1 MCVSKVF
8 AVSVELDV
16 PVDVESAQSRYLDSI
31 VAEHRSQE
39 GRAFA
44 VRFQYRLD
52 GTSHWE
58 GDLFVL
64 EVEDGSC
71 LLRYAGAG
79 DTSEHVSQREARLMR
94 WSRRPAGGPPAVPGP
109 RRFAVELEAPWVGL
123 RGEDL
128 RAALELFRVA
138 DVMNS

>member
-1 MCVSKVF
+1 VSKVF
-8 AVSVELDV
+8 AVSVELDS

-44 VRFQYRLD
+44 VRFQYCLD
-52 GTSHWE
+52 GTSHWG

-64 EVEDGSC
+64 EIEDGKC
-71 LLRYAGAG
+71 LLRYANAG
-79 DTSEHVSQREARLMR
+79 DTSEHVSQKELRLRHR
-94 WSRRPAGGPPAVPGP
+94 WKPPGGPPAVPDP
-109 RRFAVELEAPWVGL
+109 RKFAVELEAPWAEL
-123 RGEDL
+123 RGGDL